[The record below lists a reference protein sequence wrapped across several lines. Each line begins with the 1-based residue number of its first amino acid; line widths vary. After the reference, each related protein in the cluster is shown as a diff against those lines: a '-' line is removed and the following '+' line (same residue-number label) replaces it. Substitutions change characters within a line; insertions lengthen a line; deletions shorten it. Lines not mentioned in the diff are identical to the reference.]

1 MADLMSYLMLD
12 KTINSGITKALESVT
27 VVLESFE

>member
-12 KTINSGITKALESVT
+12 KTRNSDLAKALESVT